1 MDPAEPA
8 MLDVIVDIWPILA
21 SLAAGLAAVG
31 WALWNIYVH
40 QEAKFLKELKDD
52 KSLQN
57 HHLKFKRLSSRKRR
71 IRYAARLRWSL
82 GALSR
87 FFGSRAFSIKSY
99 ELCLTWAFFYPIIL
113 GLLFWLGS
121 NQDISGFGLFP
132 QIEEGRFWK
141 APLIPILI
149 VGMTYSF
156 YKFYKEYGVKGLIWL
171 AFTVAFAVAFAFA
184 VAVDGAFAVA
194 FAVAVAVA
202 GAVAFAVAGAGA
214 VAFAF
219 AVAVA
224 VAFAGAVAVAV
235 AVAGAVAGAVA
246 FAFAGAGAGAG
257 AFAVALV
264 VAFAFALAF
273 AFAFAILI
281 TYSYFLKK
289 GNRLLFYILYFS
301 FLVVCIGVFLA
312 QPWLP
317 VNELSFGILLF
328 LVVLPIINSIL
339 DWLSLGVTRL
349 LLKKSLRAPTHIKKA
364 GYYLLDFVAALI
376 TLLVLIF
383 SLFLVI
389 KGMSLAAGLSALEQP
404 AYYLGA
410 LWQRIDSRPVWQT
423 LLSPDGWV
431 FMMIFS
437 TFLPSLLHGLAF
449 GGFLLTITQPDRSK
463 ISRFAEVTA
472 PDSTLALNA
481 KNEIAGYLA
490 LQSIANVA
498 FPVIGVLLL
507 AGIILALLLSFWD
520 ILAGLIGG

>member
-1 MDPAEPA
+1 MINSLSLSISFGSLIA
-8 MLDVIVDIWPILA
+8 LCTLIW
-21 SLAAGLAAVG
+21 G
-31 WALWNIYVH
+31 IYVYLREERKGELADPESRESYH
-40 QEAKFLKELKDD
+40 QAFNDLLTANRFDYA
-52 KSLQN
+52 SYLQ
-57 HHLKFKRLSSRKRR
+57 SV
-71 IRYAARLRWSL
+71 L
-82 GALSR
+82 GKVDH
-87 FFGSRAFSIKSY
+87 FFGPRAFSIKSY

-132 QIEEGRFWK
+132 PIEEGRFWK
-141 APLIPILI
+141 APLTPILI

-156 YKFYKEYGVKGLIWL
+156 YKFYKEDGVKGLIWL
-171 AFTVAFAVAFAFA
+171 AFTVAFAFAFAVAFAFAGAFA
-184 VAVDGAFAVA
+184 VAVDGAFA
-194 FAVAVAVA
+194 
-202 GAVAFAVAGAGA
+202 FAVAGAGA
-214 VAFAF
+214 GAFAF
-219 AVAVA
+219 AGAVAVA
-224 VAFAGAVAVAV
+224 VAGAVAVAV
-235 AVAGAVAGAVA
+235 AVAGA
-246 FAFAGAGAGAG
+246 GAGAGAG
-257 AFAVALV
+257 AVAVALV

-404 AYYLGA
+404 AYDLGA

-463 ISRFAEVTA
+463 ISRFAEATA
-472 PDSTLALNA
+472 SGHQLALKE
-481 KNEIAGYLA
+481 KNEIAAYLA
-490 LQSIANVA
+490 RQSIANVA

-507 AGIILALLLSFWD
+507 AGIILALLLSFGD